1 MACKGSWENM
11 EDYRCGAVSKRKRRS
26 AEDFA
31 IGDESGNA
39 RELVQE
45 QRHWRQHCE
54 ARRQQNSDGQ
64 KPYRLQ
70 VADDLPMSLPDLP
83 RGLDGDDP
91 AADQCQSHAGIA
103 NGSVGRRN
111 RDRSYAECKYV
122 DGEQISAQGFP

>member
-1 MACKGSWENM
+1 M

-91 AADQCQSHAGIA
+91 AADQSQPQPGIES
-103 NGSVGRRN
+103 GGGGPQN
-111 RDRSYAECKYV
+111 RKKSYAE
-122 DGEQISAQGFP
+122 